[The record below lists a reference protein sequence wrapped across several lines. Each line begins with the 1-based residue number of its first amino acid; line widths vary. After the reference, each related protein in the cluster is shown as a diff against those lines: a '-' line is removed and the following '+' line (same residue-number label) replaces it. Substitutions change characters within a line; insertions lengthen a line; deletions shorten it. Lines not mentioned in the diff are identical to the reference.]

1 MAFLMDIANQCLSL
15 KYYFFGF
22 CVLGFI
28 NLILM
33 CGDVEENQ
41 GPKSNPNDNLF
52 VCQWNVN
59 SIPSHNFQKI
69 PVCKSF
75 VAMHKVDIIYIL
87 ETFLNSTCKDNDLNL
102 NGYSLLRADHLSSA
116 KWRGVCIYYKETL
129 ALKTIL
135 IPYLNESLFCEVTV
149 G

>member
-1 MAFLMDIANQCLSL
+1 
-15 KYYFFGF
+15 
-22 CVLGFI
+22 
-28 NLILM
+28 M

-52 VCQWNVN
+52 VCQWNEN

-102 NGYSLLRADHLSSA
+102 NGYSLLWADHLSSA

-135 IPYLNESLFCEVTV
+135 IPYLNENLFCEVTV